1 MAVVYLRRVFIVV
14 GGVRVRGF
22 TGWGDGVAHGLEV
35 VHVVD
40 LLRLFFGRAADQF
53 DRGDDV
59 AGVFLGQERVD
70 ADQRQADRKSVGSG
84 KSVSVRVD
92 PGGRRII
99 KKKTNENT
107 YKQHIESNTKN
118 KE

>member
-70 ADQRQADRKSVGSG
+70 ADQRQAAVVLLVFVVQALVLDLATLVHGVHGAEHTAAFAEDRKSV
-84 KSVSVRVD
+84 V
-92 PGGRRII
+92 
-99 KKKTNENT
+99 
-107 YKQHIESNTKN
+107 
-118 KE
+118 